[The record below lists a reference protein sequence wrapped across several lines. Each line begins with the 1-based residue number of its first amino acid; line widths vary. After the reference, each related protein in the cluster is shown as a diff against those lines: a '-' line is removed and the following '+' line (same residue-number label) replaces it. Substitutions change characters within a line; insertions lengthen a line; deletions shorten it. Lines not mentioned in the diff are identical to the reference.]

1 MQKIWIISAMMAT
14 LTYAQEINIEEELES
29 QKTNPAVTQSS
40 YMPDISLI
48 LDAGYTNESLDIDT
62 DHVAI
67 PSFIDGHGG
76 HDEHAHYPLVG
87 NDGFNLNYA
96 ELALESSVDNYFDLK
111 VVFHITE
118 DFFETE
124 EAYAVTNSLPYHLK
138 AKIGKFFS
146 DFGYIN
152 KIHEHAYNFVE
163 IPLIYEV
170 LLGGHGLVSEG
181 VQLQYV
187 LPTKTYIMAGVEFSQ
202 GNNEQSFGIDG
213 FTPPGAVE
221 DFAGVEEVSQ
231 PSLTIAYLKTSFDI
245 SGGTV
250 LAGLSIAQGDSR
262 INHLED
268 EESPHAF
275 AGDTTIYGADLV
287 YKKYLSAQRAIAWQS
302 EYLYREMD
310 GTQYI
315 PEEGTWGNTLSLHKE
330 QGGYYTELV
339 YQHDRNI
346 KAGARYSIINQNDV
360 MINDSLQETPDDM
373 SITSAMAEY
382 NFSEYSR
389 LRLQYNYNTSL
400 YTEEGL
406 PNNKEEVILQFT
418 YAIGAHGAHA
428 F

>member
-1 MQKIWIISAMMAT
+1 MQKMWIISAIAAT
-14 LTYAQEINIEEELES
+14 AICAQEMNIEEELES
-29 QKTNPAVTQSS
+29 QKTNPALTQSS
-40 YMPDISLI
+40 YMPNISLI
-48 LDAGYTNESLDIDT
+48 LDAGYTHESLDINT
-62 DHVAI
+62 EHVSI
-67 PSFIDGHGG
+67 PSLVDGHGG
-76 HDEHAHYPLVG
+76 DDEHAHQPLVG
-87 NDGFNLNYA
+87 NDGFNFNYA
-96 ELALESSVDNYFDLK
+96 ELALESSVDSYFDLK
-111 VVFHITE
+111 AVFHITE
-118 DFFETE
+118 DFFEVE
-124 EAYAVTNSLPYHLK
+124 EAYALSNALPYHLK

-152 KIHEHAYNFVE
+152 KIHEHAYNFAE
-163 IPLIYEV
+163 IPLVYEA

-187 LPTKTYIMAGVEFSQ
+187 LPTKTYVMAGVELSQ

-213 FTPPGAVE
+213 FTPPGAEE
-221 DFAGVEEVSQ
+221 DFTGVKEASQ
-231 PSLTIAYLKTSFDI
+231 PSLVTGYLKASFDI
-245 SGGTV
+245 GGGTI
-250 LAGLSIAQGDSR
+250 LGGLNIARGDSR
-262 INHLED
+262 MDHLED

-287 YKKYLSAQRAIAWQS
+287 YKNYFSAQRAITWQS

-315 PEEGTWGNTLSLHKE
+315 PENGTWGNTPSLNKK

-339 YQHDRNI
+339 YQHDKNI
-346 KAGARYSIINQNDV
+346 KAGARVSAISQNDV
-360 MINDSLQETPDDM
+360 MINDSLQKTPDDM
-373 SITSAMAEY
+373 YITSAMAEY

-389 LRLQYNYNTSL
+389 LRVQYNYNTSL